1 MAILAAH
8 GAGSSFYNRVHVTK
22 QFMSNQTLTANGQS
36 DASITQSLWVNRLEG
51 MPGVALAFL
60 WGLAEGTFFFILP
73 DVAISLLALLKPRHV
88 WRQILAATAGSV
100 VAGML
105 LFNWSCSNPRGAH
118 EAVAKVPFVTAK
130 MFERVHASYRMHGL
144 GAVFLGPLLG
154 TPYKIYAVE
163 APEFLS
169 RAAFLWGTVPARAER
184 FLLVWAAF
192 GIAGALL
199 RRFHKWTVS
208 QLVILHGSFWAVV
221 YACYWGI
228 IVFR

>member
-1 MAILAAH
+1 
-8 GAGSSFYNRVHVTK
+8 
-22 QFMSNQTLTANGQS
+22 MSNQTLTANGQS

-169 RAAFLWGTVPARAER
+169 RAAFLGARFRREQSD
-184 FLLVWAAF
+184 FCSF
-192 GIAGALL
+192 GPHSALL
-199 RRFHKWTVS
+199 ELCFADFTNGQSRNWPS
-208 QLVILHGSFWAVV
+208 CMDLSGQLCMPAIGASLFFDEN
-221 YACYWGI
+221 ACRGASGI
-228 IVFR
+228 WRVFTI